1 MYFLTILYMSI
12 TLGSNELRYKIKG
25 DIYITTFIS
34 NYNID
39 NYLEQIYNIIFI
51 VY

>member
-1 MYFLTILYMSI
+1 MNI

-25 DIYITTFIS
+25 DKYITTFIS